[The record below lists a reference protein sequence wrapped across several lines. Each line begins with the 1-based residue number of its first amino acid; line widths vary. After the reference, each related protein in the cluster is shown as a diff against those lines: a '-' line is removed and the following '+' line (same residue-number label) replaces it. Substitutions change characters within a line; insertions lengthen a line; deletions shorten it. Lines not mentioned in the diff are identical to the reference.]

1 MQKTLILGIL
11 FFGTPGKIAALLE
24 IAIKEGKKF
33 WKISKLGKKKIKI
46 SKFNIVTKGENF

>member
-1 MQKTLILGIL
+1 MILGIL

-33 WKISKLGKKKIKI
+33 GKISKLGKKKIKI